1 MIRCEEQIVYISIIT
16 SWLLVEKQEVYPQ
29 KKCSF
34 FFINTILTTNA
45 NVFNIILTMLSTCL
59 PVQKEVGAL
68 NVEFCTSEYQGKP
81 YVPYSKRGKI

>member
-1 MIRCEEQIVYISIIT
+1 MVTCGKTIGLSTEIKV
-16 SWLLVEKQEVYPQ
+16 
-29 KKCSF
+29 F
-34 FFINTILTTNA
+34 FFINMILTTNA

-81 YVPYSKRGKI
+81 YVVYRKI